1 MSMIPLTKEQRSD
14 FNRDGYLFVGSFLSS
29 EDVEKYN
36 DRLVQIMNREV
47 DKPENM
53 LVMKDIAIAKGRV
66 KADAGQDQVQKIQ
79 DIHNDEVFKDLLRL
93 PKILD
98 YAENW
103 TGPNIQSVHNMVINK
118 PPNLDGRHPL
128 HQDLLYFPFRPAEK
142 IVGIWIALSDTR
154 RENGTL
160 AVVPGSHKGGE
171 LHDHETP
178 SHMEEGINL
187 AYEGVKEIDIS
198 KRVHIEAKA
207 GDALF
212 FHPLLVH
219 GSGRNRTQDYR
230 RVFIS
235 HYASS
240 ECTYLPYG
248 EEMAK
253 FRFYEC
259 VRGEKL
265 EGCL

>member
-1 MSMIPLTKEQRSD
+1 MSMIPLTEEQKSD
-14 FNRDGYLFVGSFLSS
+14 FDHDGYLFVENFLNY
-29 EDVEKYN
+29 EEVKRYV
-36 DRLVQIMNREV
+36 DRLVQIMNREI

-79 DIHNDEVFKDLLRL
+79 DIHNDEVFRELLQL

-160 AVVPGSHKGGE
+160 AVVPGVIKAVSCMITKRLPTWKSALTWRTRVQRRSTYPNACTLRQRPGMRFFF
-171 LHDHETP
+171 TP
-178 SHMEEGINL
+178 
-187 AYEGVKEIDIS
+187 
-198 KRVHIEAKA
+198 
-207 GDALF
+207 
-212 FHPLLVH
+212 
-219 GSGRNRTQDYR
+219 
-230 RVFIS
+230 
-235 HYASS
+235 
-240 ECTYLPYG
+240 C
-248 EEMAK
+248 
-253 FRFYEC
+253 
-259 VRGEKL
+259 
-265 EGCL
+265 